1 MKRGRPVK
9 SEIRQ
14 NIIEILA
21 VAGKA
26 YGYLIHKWYN
36 QIFPPCTRENIYY
49 NLKKGTALGELKI
62 EEIKQ
67 EKGEYSWGTI
77 VEKKYYVIG
86 PNAKPRGDT
95 RVKEFFEKHK
105 IPKKASSKAPSKHK
119 PHI

>member
-1 MKRGRPVK
+1 MGRGRPVK
-9 SEIRQ
+9 SDIRQ

-21 VAGKA
+21 VSGKA

-49 NLKKGTALGELKI
+49 NLKKGVALGELKI

-77 VEKKYYVIG
+77 VEKKYYTLG
-86 PNAKPRGDT
+86 TKAQPKGDS
-95 RVKEFFEKHK
+95 RVKEFFAKQ
-105 IPKKASSKAPSKHK
+105 KKNNTAQKK
-119 PHI
+119 